1 MTVESISRAPI
12 APTTPSRAP
21 SAPTRRQNVHRRDRR
36 RSRVSTRAVTDE
48 GRRENDGRARAALAP
63 GDDGTRAGRAR
74 VASVSASTT
83 RERRPPRDVRET
95 VREEGLSTA
104 IAAFAVFA
112 AAATTATYSRL
123 EKRERRMRAVMAKR
137 AAMRRQFEREARE
150 RETRAE
156 AAAEAEAAA
165 ALERERERARVE
177 AARRAAA
184 VEASHRP
191 PSPPRASTSFAPA
204 PPPIPYYPPGYDDPY
219 APVPSAARKPRP
231 SERKRD
237 IRKEQRAKYFALVG
251 SKRHGNSPR
260 ARDEAIAEF
269 ERRCAS
275 DDPSDRLFDTARG
288 DAADVAVY
296 GVACRAL
303 WEERSLDALAGAGAF
318 SDVFLT
324 HHRTNISTLAFG
336 DGDAVLKCSNPF
348 PGSVNGRS
356 AGEGYHMGS
365 VEARTLASV
374 PQHPAIVRL
383 HAAFLEK
390 SRNESYLLLSAAGDD
405 AHSMRERGAL
415 TPRQTRAAL
424 RRVLH
429 GVAHCHDHG
438 VVHRDIKAG
447 NVLMTKNDSYRSG
460 YDATLI
466 DFGVAKQAILPD
478 RYSCDVYGT
487 PGYQAPEMLL
497 SDMVG
502 VSHETYAKVDV
513 FAFGVTAFFMCVG
526 RELFGEGEWTSSPN
540 KPEAEAKVKRRAMAF
555 WRKSGRAD
563 GDEEEDEDASDGA
576 VLASMLRYAD
586 MNMTPAHARWY
597 REMFGDDAAVLDAKT
612 TTTLAEYVAE
622 RVSESQPRAFA
633 ELIARCLAYD
643 PARRPTANEALAWR
657 DAWRDVVDD
666 ADVEEH
672 CRRAG
677 VRDVCFIPASQ

>member
-1 MTVESISRAPI
+1 M
-12 APTTPSRAP
+12 
-21 SAPTRRQNVHRRDRR
+21 
-36 RSRVSTRAVTDE
+36 DE
-48 GRRENDGRARAALAP
+48 GRRDDDGRALAALAP
-63 GDDGTRAGRAR
+63 GGARDDGTRAGRAR
-74 VASVSASTT
+74 LASVSASTT
-83 RERRPPRDVRET
+83 GARERRPPRDVRET
-95 VREEGLSTA
+95 VREGGLGTA

-112 AAATTATYSRL
+112 AAATTATYGRL
-123 EKRERRMRAVMAKR
+123 EKRERRMRAVMEKR

-156 AAAEAEAAA
+156 ATAAEAA

-184 VEASHRP
+184 AETSRRP
-191 PSPPRASTSFAPA
+191 PSPSRASTSFAPA
-204 PPPIPYYPPGYDDPY
+204 PPPAPYYPPGYDVPY
-219 APVPSAARKPRP
+219 SPVPSAARKPRP

-288 DAADVAVY
+288 DVADVAVY

-303 WEERSLDALAGAGAF
+303 WEERSLAALAGAGAF

-324 HHRTNISTLAFG
+324 HHRTNVSARAFG

-348 PGSVNGRS
+348 PGSINGRS

-383 HAAFLEK
+383 YAAFLEK

-415 TPRQTRAAL
+415 SPRQTRAAL

-487 PGYQAPEMLL
+487 PGYQAPETLL

-502 VSHETYAKVDV
+502 VSHDTYAKVDV

-563 GDEEEDEDASDGA
+563 DDDEEDEDASDGA

-597 REMFGDDAAVLDAKT
+597 REMFGDDADVSDAKT
-612 TTTLAEYVAE
+612 TTTLAEYVVE
-622 RVSESQPRAFA
+622 HVSESQPRAFA

-643 PARRPTANEALAWR
+643 PACRPTANEALAWR

-666 ADVEEH
+666 ADIEEH
-672 CRRAG
+672 CRLAG
-677 VRDVCFIPASQ
+677 VRDVCFIPAAR

>member
-1 MTVESISRAPI
+1 M
-12 APTTPSRAP
+12 
-21 SAPTRRQNVHRRDRR
+21 
-36 RSRVSTRAVTDE
+36 
-48 GRRENDGRARAALAP
+48 
-63 GDDGTRAGRAR
+63 
-74 VASVSASTT
+74 ASVSASTRA
-83 RERRPPRDVRET
+83 RERPRDVRA
-95 VREEGLSTA
+95 TA
-104 IAAFAVFA
+104 TESGMGTALAAFAAF
-112 AAATTATYSRL
+112 AAATTTATVSRL
-123 EKRERRMRAVMAKR
+123 ETRERRMREVMERR
-137 AAMRRQFEREARE
+137 AAMRRQFEREART
-150 RETRAE
+150 REARARAE
-156 AAAEAEAAA
+156 VEAAEA
-165 ALERERERARVE
+165 REGEGEGEGEGARIE
-177 AARRAAA
+177 AARPAATRPETARTTSTHAKRA
-184 VEASHRP
+184 VWR
-191 PSPPRASTSFAPA
+191 
-204 PPPIPYYPPGYDDPY
+204 YYPPGYDDPY
-219 APVPSAARKPRP
+219 PPVPSAARKPRP
-231 SERKRD
+231 SERKRGV
-237 IRKEQRAKYFALVG
+237 RKEQRAKYFTLVG

-275 DDPSDRLFDTARG
+275 EDPSDRLFDTSRG
-288 DAADVAVY
+288 AADVAVY

-324 HHRTNISTLAFG
+324 HHRNDVSTRAFG

-348 PGSVNGRS
+348 PGSINGRS

-383 HAAFLEK
+383 YAAFLEK

-405 AHSMRERGAL
+405 AHSMRERGEL

-447 NVLMTKNDSYRSG
+447 NVLMTKDNAYKSG
-460 YDATLI
+460 FDATLI

-502 VSHETYAKVDV
+502 VSHEVYAKVDV

-526 RELFGEGEWTSSPN
+526 RELFSDDEWTSSPN

-555 WRKSGRAD
+555 WKKSGRA
-563 GDEEEDEDASDGA
+563 GEEEDEDEDASDGA

-586 MNMTPAHARWY
+586 MNMTPAHERWFG
-597 REMFGDDAAVLDAKT
+597 EMFGDDAAARDAETT
-612 TTTLAEYVAE
+612 TTTLAEYVTE

-633 ELIARCLAYD
+633 ELIAQCLAYD
-643 PARRPTANEALAWR
+643 PARRPTANEALAWKG
-657 DAWRDVVDD
+657 AWRYVVDD
-666 ADVEEH
+666 ADIEAH

-677 VRDVCFIPASQ
+677 VRDVCFIPAAR